1 MEYQNTINK
10 EFRLTGPG
18 LHTGRTVTVTVK
30 PAPEN
35 FGIAF
40 RRTDRTNIITQQA
53 LADKV
58 GETSRGTTLGSGRH
72 TIATIE
78 HLMSALHGLK
88 VDNALVE
95 LDGGEIPILDGSSRP
110 WLLQLVRVGV
120 RQQQAERRVLTVDE
134 PLHFEY
140 APTGS
145 KFDVVPGDHFSVRC
159 EIDFADSVIGHQVA
173 EMNNLSEYPASIAP
187 CRTFV
192 FLHEVEPL
200 LHLNLIK
207 GGSLDNALVFV
218 NKELTSKQL
227 KRLAK
232 TFHKDVSHF
241 KVHDGVLNTTDPYF
255 ANEPARHKLLD
266 FVGDVRLVGGMIN
279 GAFSIYK
286 PGHKANN
293 AFARYLMKYFS
304 NKNTTPTLNPSLG
317 RGRGSIQ

>member
-1 MEYQNTINK
+1 MEYQQTINK

-30 PAPEN
+30 PASEN

-40 RRTDRTNIITQQA
+40 RRTDRNNIITQYA

-72 TIATIE
+72 SIATIE
-78 HLMSALHGLK
+78 HLMSALHGMK
-88 VDNALVE
+88 VDNVLIE
-95 LDGGEIPILDGSSRP
+95 LDGGEVPILDGSARP
-110 WLLQLVRVGV
+110 WLLQLVRVGL
-120 RQQQAERRVLTVDE
+120 RQQQAERKTLTIGE
-134 PLHFEY
+134 TLHFEY
-140 APTGS
+140 TPTGS
-145 KFDVVPGDHFSVRC
+145 IYDVEPCDHFSVHC
-159 EIDFADSVIGHQVA
+159 EIDFRDTVIGFQRA
-173 EMNNLSEYPASIAP
+173 DMTDFSEYAASVAP

-192 FLHEVEPL
+192 FLHEIEPL

-218 NKELTSKQL
+218 NRELTSKQL

-232 TFHKDVSHF
+232 TFHKDVSQF

-255 ANEPARHKLLD
+255 PNEPARHKLLD
-266 FVGDVRLVGGMIN
+266 FVGDVRLVGGMLN
-279 GAFSIYK
+279 GKFSIYR

-293 AFARYLMKYFS
+293 AFARYLLKYFNS
-304 NKNTTPTLNPSLG
+304 IENNTT
-317 RGRGSIQ
+317 I

>member
-1 MEYQNTINK
+1 MEYQNTIKK

-40 RRTDRTNIITQQA
+40 RRTDRTNIITQPA
-53 LADKV
+53 LADKI
-58 GETSRGTTLGSGRH
+58 GETSRGTTLGMGRN

-78 HLMSALHGLK
+78 HLMSALHGMSI
-88 VDNALVE
+88 DNALVE
-95 LDGGEIPILDGSSRP
+95 LDGGEIPILDGSARP
-110 WLLQLVRVGV
+110 WLLQLARVGV
-120 RQQQAERRVLTVDE
+120 QQQQAERKVLTIRE
-134 PLHFEY
+134 PLHFEFDK
-140 APTGS
+140 TES
-145 KFDVVPGDHFSVRC
+145 VFDVEPDDHFSVHC
-159 EIDFADSVIGHQVA
+159 QIDFADSIIGRQSA
-173 EMNNLSEYPASIAP
+173 DMANLSEYPSSIAP

-192 FLHEVEPL
+192 FLHEIEPL

-218 NKELTSKQL
+218 NRELTAKQL

-232 TFHKDVSHF
+232 TFHKDVSQF

-255 ANEPARHKLLD
+255 PNEPARHKLLD
-266 FVGDVRLVGGMIN
+266 FVGDVRLVGGMIH
-279 GAFSIYK
+279 GKFSIYK

-293 AFARYLMKYFS
+293 AFARYLIKYF
-304 NKNTTPTLNPSLG
+304 NNPEN
-317 RGRGSIQ
+317 QK

>member
-1 MEYQNTINK
+1 MINQTTINK
-10 EFRLTGPG
+10 EFRVTGPG

-40 RRTDRTNIITQQA
+40 RRTDRINIVTQPA
-53 LADKV
+53 LADRV
-58 GETSRGTTLGSGRH
+58 GETSRGTTLGSGRQ

-78 HLMSALHGLK
+78 HLMSALHGMQI
-88 VDNALVE
+88 DNAIVE
-95 LDGGEIPILDGSSRP
+95 LDGGEVPILDGSARP
-110 WLLQLVRVGV
+110 WMLQLIRVGV
-120 RQQQAERRVLTVDE
+120 RQQQAERHCFDIKE
-134 PLHFEY
+134 PLHFEF
-140 APTGS
+140 AKTGS
-145 KFDVVPGDHFSVRC
+145 VYDVEPCDHFAVHC
-159 EIDFADSVIGHQVA
+159 DIDFADSVIGRQSA
-173 EMNNLSEYPASIAP
+173 ELNDFSEYAARIAP

-232 TFHKDVSHF
+232 IFNKDESLF
-241 KVHDGVLNTTDPYF
+241 KVHDGVLNTTDIYF
-255 ANEPARHKLLD
+255 PNEPARHKLLD
-266 FVGDVRLVGGMIN
+266 FVGDVRLVGVPLNAKFNI
-279 GAFSIYK
+279 SK

-293 AFARYLMKYFS
+293 AFARFISEYI
-304 NKNTTPTLNPSLG
+304 NK
-317 RGRGSIQ
+317 Q

>member
-30 PAPEN
+30 PAPDN

-40 RRTDRTNIITQQA
+40 RRTDRTNIVTQPA
-53 LADKV
+53 FANKV

-78 HLMSALHGLK
+78 HLMSALHGMN
-88 VDNALVE
+88 VDNALIE
-95 LDGGEIPILDGSSRP
+95 LDGGEVPILDGSARP

-120 RQQQAERRVLTVDE
+120 RQQQSARKTFNLNE
-134 PLHFEY
+134 PLHFEFE
-140 APTGS
+140 PTGS
-145 KFDVVPGDHFSVRC
+145 VFDAEPCDHFAVDC
-159 EIDFADSVIGHQVA
+159 EIDFPKSVIGRQHA
-173 EMNNLSEYPASIAP
+173 EMNNLSEYAASIAP

-192 FLHEVEPL
+192 FLHEIEPL

-218 NKELTSKQL
+218 NKELTPKQL

-232 TFHKDVSHF
+232 TFNKDVSNF

-255 ANEPARHKLLD
+255 PNEPARHKLLD
-266 FVGDVRLVGGMIN
+266 FVGDIRLIGTTIN
-279 GAFSIYK
+279 AKFKIYK

-293 AFARYLMKYFS
+293 AFARYLMEYIKN
-304 NKNTTPTLNPSLG
+304 NK
-317 RGRGSIQ
+317 

>member
-1 MEYQNTINK
+1 MEYQQTINK

-40 RRTDRTNIITQQA
+40 RRVDRINIVTQHA
-53 LADKV
+53 VATLV
-58 GETSRGTTLGSGRH
+58 GETSRGTTLGSGRN

-78 HLMSALHGLK
+78 HLMSALHGMRI
-88 VDNALVE
+88 DNALVE
-95 LDGGEIPILDGSSRP
+95 LDGGEVPILDGSARP

-120 RQQQAERRVLTVDE
+120 RQQHAERRVVNFKE
-134 PLHFEY
+134 PLHFEF
-140 APTGS
+140 AKTGS
-145 KFDVVPGDHFSVRC
+145 VFDLEPSDHFSVHC
-159 EIDFADSVIGHQVA
+159 TIDFADSVIGRQEA
-173 EMNNLSEYPASIAP
+173 EMNDFSEYAASIAP

-232 TFHKDVSHF
+232 TFKKDVSHF
-241 KVHDGVLNTTDPYF
+241 KVHDGVLNTTDIYF
-255 ANEPARHKLLD
+255 PNEPARHKLLD
-266 FVGDVRLVGGMIN
+266 FVGDVRLVGVSLN
-279 GAFSIYK
+279 ARFNIYK

-293 AFARYLMKYFS
+293 AFARYLTDYIK
-304 NKNTTPTLNPSLG
+304 KNNL
-317 RGRGSIQ
+317 

>member
-1 MEYQNTINK
+1 MEYQNTIYK

-30 PAPEN
+30 PAPDN

-40 RRTDRTNIITQQA
+40 RRTDRNNIVTQYA

-58 GETSRGTTLGSGRH
+58 GETSRGTTLGSGH
-72 TIATIE
+72 HSIATIE
-78 HLMSALHGLK
+78 HLMSALHGMK

-95 LDGGEIPILDGSSRP
+95 LDGGEIPIIDGSARP
-110 WLLQLVRVGV
+110 WLLQLARVGI
-120 RQQQAERRVLTVDE
+120 RQQGVERKVFNIPE
-134 PLHFEY
+134 PLHFEFSK
-140 APTGS
+140 TGS
-145 KFDVVPGDHFSVRC
+145 IYDVEPCDHFAVEC
-159 EIDFADSVIGHQVA
+159 EIDFKDSVIGHQTAV
-173 EMNNLSEYPASIAP
+173 MNDLSEYAASIAP

-192 FLHEVEPL
+192 FLHEIEPL

-218 NKELTSKQL
+218 NKELTGKQL

-232 TFHKDVSHF
+232 TFNKDVRNF

-255 ANEPARHKLLD
+255 PNEPARHKLLD
-266 FVGDVRLVGGMIN
+266 FVGDVRLFGSMIN
-279 GAFSIYK
+279 GKFKIYK

-293 AFARYLMKYFS
+293 AFARFLMEYKR
-304 NKNTTPTLNPSLG
+304 NQEK
-317 RGRGSIQ
+317 